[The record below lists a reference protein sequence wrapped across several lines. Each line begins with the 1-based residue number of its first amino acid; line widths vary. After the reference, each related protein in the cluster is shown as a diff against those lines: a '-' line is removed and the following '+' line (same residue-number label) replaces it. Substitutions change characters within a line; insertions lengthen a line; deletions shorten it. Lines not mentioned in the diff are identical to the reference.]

1 MECGCEKIKSLL
13 HSYVAELMSLEQDIR
28 LVRVAFR
35 GTYLREPQLLLSTK
49 GDGQK
54 KEYCTN
60 VLLGDKK
67 MMPSWVT
74 DLVNSGTTRLLF
86 LHSQR

>member
-13 HSYVAELMSLEQDIR
+13 HSYVAEPMSLEQDIR

-54 KEYCTN
+54 KI
-60 VLLGDKK
+60 VLQYYTLGRQEDDAILGYR
-67 MMPSWVT
+67 SC
-74 DLVNSGTTRLLF
+74 
-86 LHSQR
+86 